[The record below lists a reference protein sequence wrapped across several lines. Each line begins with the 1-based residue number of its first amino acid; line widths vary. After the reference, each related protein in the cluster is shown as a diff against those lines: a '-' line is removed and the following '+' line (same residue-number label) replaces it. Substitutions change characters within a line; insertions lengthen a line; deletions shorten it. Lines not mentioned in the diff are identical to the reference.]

1 MADYSNL
8 LGDFPSKLAS
18 SKRILLALSK
28 NLSVDSL
35 ASALAMALA
44 LQKSGKTVSVV
55 SEGNPLVSHSH
66 LYGIGDVKNAV
77 PTSGEGNFV
86 IKLDGVVDPSGQ
98 MNTVPALEKLDWN
111 PEGSALNLVFHVV
124 PGQRFEPTSVTYGHE
139 TSGFDLIITVDADSL
154 DELGQIYLKNA
165 ALFSK
170 STVVNI
176 DNDPSNSQ
184 FGNINIVDPQASS
197 LSEMTVNLL
206 NQLNVEMDSDI
217 ASNLVAG
224 IYAATQNLTQRVS
237 PDTFAAVSTAMQMGG
252 KLPEAGV
259 VGQSSDVSGST
270 NSPQGHQPSADS
282 TSSPQ
287 ANSAPQEPV
296 VQVAPKAQPAPMA
309 SETNQIQFGQ
319 SSVVSPQPSVNATP
333 ASQVPVVQPEV
344 AIEAQP
350 VVAAPTPESVTA
362 PVAPVAQSQEPVT
375 PAAPAGQVSSPQ
387 ANDLYNNPFLN
398 PGGQS
403 FGQSTVDTSQSTVNP
418 APQAPAPVAPASDPF
433 GAPASGPTFNFGSF
447 GSEQSSVVS
456 PQLSATPA
464 PQAPTPVVP
473 EQVDV
478 SGPLTTILQA
488 KQKDDAYDLKQI
500 FNVEQMPETPTSANT
515 TLDSAVQRT
524 QATIDS
530 QQPAAAQA
538 VLQQQAA
545 GQTQSNSQPAPQ
557 PVQES
562 KPQSSPEERPAG
574 EATTSN
580 NPENEANPTPDWL
593 VPKIFKG
600 GSLG

>member
-1 MADYSNL
+1 MADYSTL
-8 LGDFPSKLAS
+8 LGDFPSKLAL

-35 ASALAMALA
+35 ASALAMALS
-44 LQKSGKTVSVV
+44 LQKMGKTVSVV
-55 SEGNPLVSHSH
+55 SEGTPLVSHSH
-66 LYGIGDVKNAV
+66 LYGIGDVKNSV

-124 PGQRFEPTSVTYGHE
+124 PGQRFEPTNVSYGHE

-170 STVVNI
+170 STVINI

-197 LSEMTVNLL
+197 LSEITVNILK
-206 NQLNVEMDSDI
+206 QLNLEMDGDI

-224 IYAATQNLTQRVS
+224 IYAATANLTQNVN
-237 PDTFAAVSTAMQMGG
+237 PNTFAAVATAMQAGG
-252 KLPEAGV
+252 KLPEGGV
-259 VGQSSDVSGST
+259 AQSQQVT
-270 NSPQGHQPSADS
+270 ADS
-282 TSSPQ
+282 QQP
-287 ANSAPQEPV
+287 AVNIAPEAAVVEEPV
-296 VQVAPKAQPAPMA
+296 VEAQPVVETPVAQ
-309 SETNQIQFGQ
+309 ETNQIQFNN
-319 SSVVSPQPSVNATP
+319 QPSAVSDQQSANP
-333 ASQVPVVQPEV
+333 APQQPVVQPVVNPE
-344 AIEAQP
+344 P
-350 VVAAPTPESVTA
+350 VQETAAP
-362 PVAPVAQSQEPVT
+362 
-375 PAAPAGQVSSPQ
+375 

-403 FGQSTVDTSQSTVNP
+403 FGQPSALSSQPSATP
-418 APQAPAPVAPASDPF
+418 APQAPAPAAPANDPF

-447 GSEQSSVVS
+447 GDSQPSAISSQPV
-456 PQLSATPA
+456 ATPA
-464 PQAPTPVVP
+464 PQAPEPAPVVP

-524 QATIDS
+524 QATIDA
-530 QQPAAAQA
+530 QQPAASQA

-545 GQTQSNSQPAPQ
+545 GQTQASLQPTPAAQ

-574 EATTSN
+574 EATTST
-580 NPENEANPTPDWL
+580 NPEAEANPTPDWL

>member
-1 MADYSNL
+1 
-8 LGDFPSKLAS
+8 
-18 SKRILLALSK
+18 
-28 NLSVDSL
+28 
-35 ASALAMALA
+35 MALA
-44 LQKSGKTVSVV
+44 LQKAGKTVSVV

-66 LYGIGDVKNAV
+66 LYGIGDVKNSV

-124 PGQRFEPTSVTYGHE
+124 PGQRFEPTNVSYGHE

-197 LSEMTVNLL
+197 LSEMTVQILK
-206 NQLNVEMDSDI
+206 QLGAEMDSDI

-224 IYAATQNLTQRVS
+224 IYAATHNLTQNVN
-237 PDTFAAVSTAMQMGG
+237 PDTFAAVATAMQSGG
-252 KLPEAGV
+252 KLPEGGV
-259 VGQSSDVSGST
+259 V
-270 NSPQGHQPSADS
+270 NQP
-282 TSSPQ
+282 TVVH
-287 ANSAPQEPV
+287 EPV
-296 VQVAPKAQPAPMA
+296 VEAPVVETSVVQ
-309 SETNQIQFGQ
+309 ETNQIQFSQPTGNSQQ
-319 SSVVSPQPSVNATP
+319 STATP
-333 ASQVPVVQPEV
+333 APEAQGVEAPVVSQS
-344 AIEAQP
+344 IQ
-350 VVAAPTPESVTA
+350 ES
-362 PVAPVAQSQEPVT
+362 VAPVDSMDSVA
-375 PAAPAGQVSSPQ
+375 SPQ
-387 ANDLYNNPFLN
+387 ANDLYSNPFLN

-403 FGQSTVDTSQSTVNP
+403 FGGPAFTP
-418 APQAPAPVAPASDPF
+418 APEAPSAPQSAPAAPAGSTSSLQTNDPF

-447 GSEQSSVVS
+447 GGDQSAVS
-456 PQLSATPA
+456 SQPVEAPA
-464 PQAPTPVVP
+464 PQITAASVVP

-478 SGPLTTILQA
+478 SGPLSTIMQA
-488 KQKDDAYDLKQI
+488 NQKDDAYDLKQI

-515 TLDSAVQRT
+515 TLDSAVQRV

-538 VLQQQAA
+538 ILQQQAA
-545 GQTQSNSQPAPQ
+545 GQTQSASQPIAQSQ
-557 PVQES
+557 PVEES

-574 EATTSN
+574 EATTST
-580 NPENEANPTPDWL
+580 NPEAEANPTPDWL

>member
-1 MADYSNL
+1 MADYSTL

-28 NLSVDSL
+28 DLSVDSL
-35 ASALAMALA
+35 ASALAMALS
-44 LQKSGKTVSVV
+44 LQKMGKTVSVV
-55 SEGNPLVSHSH
+55 SEGTPLVSHSH
-66 LYGIGDVKNAV
+66 LFGIGEVKNTV

-124 PGQRFEPTSVTYGHE
+124 PGQRFEPTNVTYGHE
-139 TSGFDLIITVDADSL
+139 RSGFELIITVDADSL

-170 STVVNI
+170 STVINI

-197 LSEMTVNLL
+197 LSEMTVQILK
-206 NQLNVEMDSDI
+206 QLEAEMDGDI

-224 IYAATQNLTQRVS
+224 IYAATNNLTQNVN
-237 PDTFAAVSTAMQMGG
+237 PNTFAAVATAMQAGG
-252 KLPEAGV
+252 KLPEGGV
-259 VGQSSDVSGST
+259 VSESSVVSNQSLAST
-270 NSPQGHQPSADS
+270 APQVEPAVQPVGEAPVVQETNQIQFNQPSAVSSQPSASAAPQEPVAQPVVSAPVTAPVQSEPVQEAAPADS
-282 TSSPQ
+282 TSSP
-287 ANSAPQEPV
+287 P
-296 VQVAPKAQPAPMA
+296 
-309 SETNQIQFGQ
+309 
-319 SSVVSPQPSVNATP
+319 
-333 ASQVPVVQPEV
+333 
-344 AIEAQP
+344 
-350 VVAAPTPESVTA
+350 
-362 PVAPVAQSQEPVT
+362 
-375 PAAPAGQVSSPQ
+375 
-387 ANDLYNNPFLN
+387 ANDLYSNPFLN
-398 PGGQS
+398 PSGQA
-403 FGQSTVDTSQSTVNP
+403 FGQPTADSQSSTANP
-418 APQAPAPVAPASDPF
+418 APSAPVNDPF

-447 GSEQSSVVS
+447 GSDQSSVVS
-456 PQLSATPA
+456 GSTSSPLNSHPAANPA
-464 PQAPTPVVP
+464 PQAPVMPQT

-478 SGPLTTILQA
+478 SGPLSTIMQA

-524 QATIDS
+524 QATIDA
-530 QQPAAAQA
+530 QQPAASQA

-545 GQTQSNSQPAPQ
+545 GQTQASSQPAATQ
-557 PVQES
+557 PIQDS

-574 EATTSN
+574 EATTTT
-580 NPENEANPTPDWL
+580 NPEAEANPTPDWL

>member
-1 MADYSNL
+1 MADYSTL

-28 NLSVDSL
+28 DLSVDSL
-35 ASALAMALA
+35 ASALAMALS
-44 LQKSGKTVSVV
+44 LQKMGKTVSVV
-55 SEGNPLVSHSH
+55 SEGTPLVSHSH
-66 LYGIGDVKNAV
+66 LFGIGEVKNTV

-124 PGQRFEPTSVTYGHE
+124 PGQRFEPTNVTYGHE
-139 TSGFDLIITVDADSL
+139 RSGFELIITVDADSL

-170 STVVNI
+170 STVINI

-197 LSEMTVNLL
+197 LSEMTVQILK
-206 NQLNVEMDSDI
+206 QLEVEMDGDI

-224 IYAATQNLTQRVS
+224 IYAATNNLTQNVN
-237 PDTFAAVSTAMQMGG
+237 PNTFAAVATAMQAGG
-252 KLPEAGV
+252 KLPEGGV
-259 VGQSSDVSGST
+259 VSESSVVSGST
-270 NSPQGHQPSADS
+270 SSPLSPQSLASTALQVEPAVQPVGEA
-282 TSSPQ
+282 
-287 ANSAPQEPV
+287 PV
-296 VQVAPKAQPAPMA
+296 VQ
-309 SETNQIQFGQ
+309 ETNQIQFNAKDEHQAPLSQPTSDGQ
-319 SSVVSPQPSVNATP
+319 QSTAIPAPQASGSEPASVVEA
-333 ASQVPVVQPEV
+333 PV
-344 AIEAQP
+344 AAQP
-350 VVAAPTPESVTA
+350 VQESVVPA
-362 PVAPVAQSQEPVT
+362 DSMDSVA
-375 PAAPAGQVSSPQ
+375 SPQ

-398 PGGQS
+398 PAGQS
-403 FGQSTVDTSQSTVNP
+403 FGGPAITP
-418 APQAPAPVAPASDPF
+418 APEAPVAPVAPANDPF

-447 GSEQSSVVS
+447 GSDQSSVVS
-456 PQLSATPA
+456 GSTSSPLNSQPAANPA
-464 PQAPTPVVP
+464 PQAPVMPQT

-478 SGPLTTILQA
+478 SGPRSTIMQA

-524 QATIDS
+524 QATIDA
-530 QQPAAAQA
+530 QQPAASQA

-545 GQTQSNSQPAPQ
+545 GQTQASSQPAATQ
-557 PVQES
+557 PIQDS

-574 EATTSN
+574 EATTTT
-580 NPENEANPTPDWL
+580 NPEAEANPTPDWL

>member
-1 MADYSNL
+1 MADYSVQ
-8 LGDFPSKLAS
+8 LGDFPSKLAL
-18 SKRILLALSK
+18 SKRILLALPK

-35 ASALAMALA
+35 ASALAMALS
-44 LQKSGKTVSVV
+44 LQKMGKTVSVV
-55 SEGNPLVSHSH
+55 SEGTPLVSHSH
-66 LYGIGDVKNAV
+66 LYGIGDVKNSV

-124 PGQRFEPTSVTYGHE
+124 PGQRFEPTNVSYGHE

-170 STVVNI
+170 STVINI

-197 LSEMTVNLL
+197 LSEMTVQILK
-206 NQLNVEMDSDI
+206 QLEAEMDSDI

-224 IYAATQNLTQRVS
+224 IYSATHNLTQNVN
-237 PDTFAAVSTAMQMGG
+237 PDTFAAVATAMQAGG
-252 KLPEAGV
+252 KLPEGGV
-259 VGQSSDVSGST
+259 VSESSVVSGST
-270 NSPQGHQPSADS
+270 SSPLSPQSLAS
-282 TSSPQ
+282 T
-287 ANSAPQEPV
+287 APQVEPV
-296 VQVAPKAQPAPMA
+296 MQPVVEAPVAQ
-309 SETNQIQFGQ
+309 ETNQIQFNAKDEHQAPLSQPTSDGQ
-319 SSVVSPQPSVNATP
+319 QSTAIPASVVEAPVTAQSVQESVAPADSMDSVASPQ
-333 ASQVPVVQPEV
+333 
-344 AIEAQP
+344 AI
-350 VVAAPTPESVTA
+350 
-362 PVAPVAQSQEPVT
+362 
-375 PAAPAGQVSSPQ
+375 SPQ

-398 PGGQS
+398 PGGQP
-403 FGQSTVDTSQSTVNP
+403 FGQPTTVSDQSLADSTISSQANP
-418 APQAPAPVAPASDPF
+418 APQMSAAPVNDPF

-447 GSEQSSVVS
+447 GDSQPIADNQQHTANS
-456 PQLSATPA
+456 A
-464 PQAPTPVVP
+464 PQFPVAPAPVVP

-478 SGPLTTILQA
+478 SGPLSTIMQA

-524 QATIDS
+524 QATIEA
-530 QQPAAAQA
+530 QQPAASQA

-545 GQTQSNSQPAPQ
+545 GQTQVSSQPTPATQ
-557 PVQES
+557 PIQDS

-574 EATTSN
+574 EATTST
-580 NPENEANPTPDWL
+580 NPEVEANPTPDWL

>member
-1 MADYSNL
+1 MADYSTL
-8 LGDFPSKLAS
+8 LGDFPSKLAL

-35 ASALAMALA
+35 ASALAMALS
-44 LQKSGKTVSVV
+44 LQKMGKTVSVV
-55 SEGNPLVSHSH
+55 SEGTPLVSHSH
-66 LYGIGDVKNAV
+66 LYGIGDVKNSV

-124 PGQRFEPTSVTYGHE
+124 PGQRFEPTNVSYGHE

-170 STVVNI
+170 STVINI

-197 LSEMTVNLL
+197 LSEMTVQILK
-206 NQLNVEMDSDI
+206 QLEAEMDSDI

-224 IYAATQNLTQRVS
+224 IYSATHNLTQNVN
-237 PDTFAAVSTAMQMGG
+237 PDTFAAVATAMQAGG
-252 KLPEAGV
+252 KLPEGGV
-259 VGQSSDVSGST
+259 VSESSVVSNQSLAST
-270 NSPQGHQPSADS
+270 
-282 TSSPQ
+282 
-287 ANSAPQEPV
+287 APQVEPV
-296 VQVAPKAQPAPMA
+296 MQPVVEAPVAQ
-309 SETNQIQFGQ
+309 ETNQIQFNAKDEHQAPLSQPTSDGQ
-319 SSVVSPQPSVNATP
+319 QSTAIPD
-333 ASQVPVVQPEV
+333 PVV
-344 AIEAQP
+344 EAT
-350 VVAAPTPESVTA
+350 VAAQSVQES
-362 PVAPVAQSQEPVT
+362 VAPVDLMDSVASPQ
-375 PAAPAGQVSSPQ
+375 AISPQ

-398 PGGQS
+398 PAGQS
-403 FGQSTVDTSQSTVNP
+403 FGGSAITP
-418 APQAPAPVAPASDPF
+418 APEAPVAPVAPANDPF
-433 GAPASGPTFNFGSF
+433 SAPASGPTFNFGSF

-456 PQLSATPA
+456 PQSSAAPA
-464 PQAPTPVVP
+464 PQAPAPAPVVP

-478 SGPLTTILQA
+478 SGPLSTIMQA

-524 QATIDS
+524 QATIDA
-530 QQPAAAQA
+530 QQPAASQA

-545 GQTQSNSQPAPQ
+545 GQTQVSSQPTPATQ
-557 PVQES
+557 PIQDS

-574 EATTSN
+574 EATTST
-580 NPENEANPTPDWL
+580 NPEVEANPTPDWL

>member
-1 MADYSNL
+1 MVYYTLMADYSNL

-44 LQKSGKTVSVV
+44 LQKMGKTVSVV

-66 LYGIGDVKNAV
+66 LYGVGDVKNSV

-124 PGQRFEPTSVTYGHE
+124 PGQRFEPTNVSYGHE

-154 DELGQIYLKNA
+154 DELGQIYTKNA
-165 ALFSK
+165 SLFSK

-197 LSEMTVNLL
+197 LSEMIVQISK
-206 NQLNVEMDSDI
+206 QLGAEMDSDI

-224 IYAATQNLTQRVS
+224 IYSATHNLTQNVN
-237 PDTFAAVSTAMQMGG
+237 PDTFAAVATAMQSGG
-252 KLPEAGV
+252 KLPEGGV
-259 VGQSSDVSGST
+259 ISQSSVVS
-270 NSPQGHQPSADS
+270 HQSSAI
-282 TSSPQ
+282 T
-287 ANSAPQEPV
+287 APQVEPVAQPVVEAPV
-296 VQVAPKAQPAPMA
+296 VQ
-309 SETNQIQFGQ
+309 ETNQIQFGQ
-319 SSVVSPQPSVNATP
+319 SSVNPTVL
-333 ASQVPVVQPEV
+333 QVPVQPEHV
-344 AIEAQP
+344 
-350 VVAAPTPESVTA
+350 
-362 PVAPVAQSQEPVT
+362 VAPVESVVQPQETVA
-375 PAAPAGQVSSPQ
+375 PAAPA
-387 ANDLYNNPFLN
+387 NDLYSNPFLN

-403 FGQSTVDTSQSTVNP
+403 FGGPAFTP
-418 APQAPAPVAPASDPF
+418 APEAPSAPQSAPAAPAGSTSSLQTNDPF
-433 GAPASGPTFNFGSF
+433 GSPASGPTFNFGSY
-447 GSEQSSVVS
+447 GDN
-456 PQLSATPA
+456 QLSDNSQQVAASPA
-464 PQAPTPVVP
+464 PQVTTPAPVVP

-478 SGPLTTILQA
+478 SGPLSTIMQA
-488 KQKDDAYDLKQI
+488 NQKDDAYDLKQI

-515 TLDSAVQRT
+515 TLDSAVQRV

-538 VLQQQAA
+538 ILQQQAA
-545 GQTQSNSQPAPQ
+545 GQTQTGAQPQTVAQ
-557 PVQES
+557 QVQES

-574 EATTSN
+574 EATTST
-580 NPENEANPTPDWL
+580 NPEAESNPTPDWL